1 MSRLRASA
9 ASVSL
14 IAALATAGACSRA
27 PEARQYEVRGQ
38 ILGVD
43 AERREVLVDHED
55 IPGFMPAMTMP
66 YKVSDA
72 ALLEGK
78 QPGDLITA
86 TLVVEEVDAYLS
98 SVTKTGHAPIKNP
111 GAGPAITDADL
122 LKAGDPLPDVALV
135 DETGA
140 AHPLSSLKGHRV
152 ALTFIYTRCP
162 LPDFCPLMDKH
173 FAVIQRQIRGS
184 SDLGDVRLVS
194 VTLDPEFDTPPVLQ
208 KHAKAVGAAPGTWT
222 FLTGNRDEVLAL
234 AKRFGVI
241 TEPGESAAVVV
252 HNLRT
257 ATIDAEGRV
266 ATVRSGNMWTP
277 AELVADLKTLPAPA
291 R

>member
-1 MSRLRASA
+1 MRLCAGI
-9 ASVSL
+9 L
-14 IAALATAGACSRA
+14 IATTVAAACGRA
-27 PEARQYEVRGQ
+27 PDARQYEVRGQ

-43 AERREVLVDHED
+43 AERAEVLVDHED

-66 YKVSDA
+66 YKVNDVG
-72 ALLEGK
+72 LLEGK

-98 SVTKTGHAPIKNP
+98 AITTTGHAPIANP

-122 LKAGDPLPDVALV
+122 LKEGDAVPDHALIDQTGVAR
-135 DETGA
+135 
-140 AHPLSSLKGHRV
+140 PLSSLRGHRL

-173 FAVIQRQIRGS
+173 FAAVQQEIRRS
-184 SDLGDVRLVS
+184 PELADVRLVS
-194 VTLDPEFDTPPVLQ
+194 VTLDPEFDTPAVLDA
-208 KHAKAVGAAPGTWT
+208 HATSLGADPRLWY
-222 FLTGNRDEVLAL
+222 FLTGPREDVLAF
-234 AKRFGVI
+234 AKRFGI
-241 TEPGESAAVVV
+241 STEPGESADVVV

-257 ATIDAEGRV
+257 AIIDAEGRLV
-266 ATVRSGNMWTP
+266 SIESGNMWTP
-277 AELVADLKTLPAPA
+277 AELVADLEKAPA

>member
-1 MSRLRASA
+1 MRRLRAFVASA
-9 ASVSL
+9 SL
-14 IAALATAGACSRA
+14 IAATLAAACSSA
-27 PEARQYEVRGQ
+27 PEAREYEVRGQ

-66 YKVSDA
+66 YKVNDLG
-72 ALLEGK
+72 LLEGK
-78 QPGDLITA
+78 TPGDLITA

-98 SVTKTGHAPIKNP
+98 TITTTGHAPIRNP

-122 LKAGDPLPDVALV
+122 IKEGDLVPDHALV
-135 DETGA
+135 DQTGA
-140 AHPLSSLKGHRV
+140 PRSFASLRGHRLAV
-152 ALTFIYTRCP
+152 TFIYTRCP

-173 FAVIQRQIRGS
+173 FTAVQQEIRKTPE
-184 SDLGDVRLVS
+184 LADVRLVS
-194 VTLDPEFDTPPVLQ
+194 VTLDPDFDTPAVLE
-208 KHAKAVGAAPGTWT
+208 KHATTVGADPRLWY
-222 FLTGNRDEVLAL
+222 FLTGTREDVLVL
-234 AKRFGVI
+234 AKRFGII

-257 ATIDAEGRV
+257 AVADAEGRLV
-266 ATVRSGNMWTP
+266 SIHSGNMWTP
-277 AELVADLKTLPAPA
+277 AELVADLKKAPAPA